1 VSQLPSVTHA
11 IYPLIHLDL
20 SLLHCTTPSLLQLTQ
35 PVFDM
40 LDRVS
45 SIGSSDLANAQAL
58 VSNVSSSVQKMSDS
72 IQAAAVDKVD
82 SFQTAYLGKA
92 ANGTAPEADQGTA
105 ALVKAV
111 HAVYYVSKQASLG
124 CRMLR

>member
-1 VSQLPSVTHA
+1 
-11 IYPLIHLDL
+11 
-20 SLLHCTTPSLLQLTQ
+20 
-35 PVFDM
+35 M

-72 IQAAAVDKVD
+72 IQSAAVDKID

-92 ANGTAPEADQGTA
+92 ANGTAGQDEKATA
-105 ALVKAV
+105 AVVKAV
-111 HAVYYVSKQASLG
+111 HAVYYVSQHTPAWVV
-124 CRMLR
+124 